1 MVVRVPLGDDVD
13 VSVVS
18 WNSWGDLR
26 HNLPALVAQDYPSYR
41 VVVVDNASTD
51 DTADE
56 VAARFPDV
64 TVIRSPR
71 NDGFGAANNLCF
83 AASSSSYVAVLNP
96 DARPEPGWLRAL
108 VRALEENPNAALAT
122 SKVLLASDASRIN
135 ACGNVVH
142 LSGIAYCRGLMQDQH
157 DFVQASPVAAVSG
170 AAFLARRDVLEEI
183 GYFDE
188 RFFMYMEDTELSM
201 RARLA
206 GYDVVLAPR
215 SRVAHEYE
223 LAVPPWK
230 FFYLE
235 RNRFFLL
242 VNLFRWRTMMLLIP
256 ALCVAEAG
264 VWWFALRSGP
274 RMAAAKAASYVAVL
288 RALPR
293 MLRRRRRVQAVRRT
307 GDRALIDIMSSAL
320 PRAVDGGPPRL
331 TTLADRFFA
340 VYSSLLRRLVRW

>member
-26 HNLPALVAQDYPSYR
+26 DNLPALVAQDYPSYK

-51 DTADE
+51 ATADE
-56 VAARFPDV
+56 VRARFPDV
-64 TVIRSPR
+64 AVIRSPR

-83 AASSSSYVAVLNP
+83 ARSRSTYVAVLNP
-96 DARPEPGWLRAL
+96 DARPEPGWLKAL
-108 VRALEENPNAALAT
+108 VRALEANPGAALAT
-122 SKVLLASDASRIN
+122 SKVLLASDASRVN
-135 ACGNVVH
+135 ACGNTVH
-142 LSGIAYCRGLMQDQH
+142 LSGIAYCRGLMRDQH
-157 DFVQASPVAAVSG
+157 EFVRDERVAAVSG

-215 SRVAHEYE
+215 SRVAHDYE
-223 LAVPPWK
+223 ASVPPWK

-242 VNLFRWRTMMLLIP
+242 VNLFRWRTLALLAP
-256 ALCVAEAG
+256 ALFVAEAG

-274 RMAAAKAASYVAVL
+274 RMAAAKAASYIAVV
-288 RALPR
+288 RGFR
-293 MLRRRRRVQAVRRT
+293 EMLRRRRRVQAVRRA
-307 GDRALIDIMSSAL
+307 GDRTLLDVMSSAL
-320 PRAVDGGPPRL
+320 PRAVDGSPPRL
-331 TTLADRFFA
+331 TTLADRYFA
-340 VYSSLLRRLVRW
+340 AYGWLLRRIVRW